1 MKDYKTINKLYRKVE
16 DENIKK
22 KLESILDELDESD
35 DATQEKET
43 SQEEE
48 VQEEEK
54 VEEKEEKPQEE
65 KKEETKQEETQVNY
79 VPKDEF
85 DKAKT
90 IIEAQQKQLDELNKK
105 FEKTKQVGAQSQQ
118 TYSDEDDE
126 YGFDNI
132 FNNIKSK
139 PQYKK

>member
-1 MKDYKTINKLYRKVE
+1 MRDYKTINKLYRKVE

-35 DATQEKET
+35 DSTQEKET
-43 SQEEE
+43 SEEEE
-48 VQEEEK
+48 VQEEK
-54 VEEKEEKPQEE
+54 VEKEEEKPQ
-65 KKEETKQEETQVNY
+65 KKETVKTENVEKETVNY

-118 TYSDEDDE
+118 TYSDENDE

-132 FNNIKSK
+132 FNSIKSK